1 MTLEERIKKNKL
13 SDEASYSISV
23 SELKKLGISEKNIF
37 DLVKKKDPLVT
48 TFTAEDIRWP
58 IKCYLMRDLDKIERL
73 PDSDDDLDKDF
84 DFLLELIP
92 ANEIS
97 DIGTSSY
104 FFETFSDNTDYD
116 LQENGGPEIVE
127 VHRELLIII
136 NEALD

>member
-1 MTLEERIKKNKL
+1 MKKYNLAFRFRI
-13 SDEASYSISV
+13 Y
-23 SELKKLGISEKNIF
+23 
-37 DLVKKKDPLVT
+37 P
-48 TFTAEDIRWP
+48 
-58 IKCYLMRDLDKIERL
+58 
-73 PDSDDDLDKDF
+73 
-84 DFLLELIP
+84 
-92 ANEIS
+92 NEIS